1 MLRITLERREGDTAR
16 LSLEGTIAGPWVEE
30 LRRAC
35 KAAGVAGTPVVLG
48 MAGVSFVDSEGARL
62 GKLCR
67 RSRRGRVDMD
77 QHGRARGRDRVRGR
91 GRRVVDEGDRLVRTL
106 AEAGASVRDC
116 SPFVRELLEGACDD
130 PDEN

>member
-62 GKLCR
+62 
-67 RSRRGRVDMD
+67 
-77 QHGRARGRDRVRGR
+77 
-91 GRRVVDEGDRLVRTL
+91 VRTL